1 VRTVVLGERP
11 RVLEE
16 LIEERRRLGLDGHD
30 EVWEGEHHLAPHAH
44 TRHGLVEAQLAV
56 VLGMRARAAGLW
68 WSGAFDL
75 GQPDDFRVPDAGA
88 FAEPPGTLYART
100 AVIVVEV
107 LSPDDE
113 TFAKLGFYAARGVE
127 ELVVADPQER
137 SVRLWQLRDGA
148 LVDTG
153 RSDLLD
159 VEAATVVDEVRWP

>member
-1 VRTVVLGERP
+1 
-11 RVLEE
+11 
-16 LIEERRRLGLDGHD
+16 
-30 EVWEGEHHLAPHAH
+30 
-44 TRHGLVEAQLAV
+44 
-56 VLGMRARAAGLW
+56 
-68 WSGAFDL
+68 
-75 GQPDDFRVPDAGA
+75 
-88 FAEPPGTLYART
+88 
-100 AVIVVEV
+100 VIVVEV

-113 TFAKLGFYAARGVE
+113 TFAKLGFYAARGVQ